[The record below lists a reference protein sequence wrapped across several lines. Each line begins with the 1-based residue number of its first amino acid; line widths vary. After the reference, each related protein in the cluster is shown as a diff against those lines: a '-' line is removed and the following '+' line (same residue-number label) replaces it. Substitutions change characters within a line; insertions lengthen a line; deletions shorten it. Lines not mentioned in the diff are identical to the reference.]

1 MRRPEEILQDHAI
14 VPTIA
19 CIEVIEYII
28 NKKTA
33 CSLKELQQALATRIQ
48 QEKPVNKTTFYR
60 TIDLFE
66 EKGIVH
72 KIDDGTGTAKYAIT
86 KQELKDWHFH
96 FQCLE
101 CGETFCLAEI
111 IPKRLLEIGKNYQV
125 KEANLVL
132 RGICE
137 KCNQTYIK

>member
-1 MRRPEEILQDHAI
+1 MRRPEKILQDHAI

-19 CIEVIEYII
+19 RIEVIEYII

-33 CSLKELQQALATRIQ
+33 CSLKELQQALAITIQ
-48 QEKPVNKTTFYR
+48 QEKPVLKTTIYR

-66 EKGIVH
+66 EIGIVH
-72 KIDDGTGTAKYAIT
+72 KIDDGTETAKYAIT

-96 FQCLE
+96 FHCLE

-111 IPKRLLEIGKNYQV
+111 IPKRLLAIGKRHQI
-125 KEANLVL
+125 KEVNLVL
-132 RGICE
+132 KGICE
-137 KCNQTYIK
+137 KCNQTYF